1 MPGIGLLERSS
12 DKRLMV
18 TLPTFKPR
26 KGHCFALLVH
36 ESCIE
41 LKYAHGEHRSDNL
54 NEPLM
59 EAMN

>member
-12 DKRLMV
+12 DKRLVV

-26 KGHCFALLVH
+26 KGHCFSLIVRESRTDFEH
-36 ESCIE
+36 E
-41 LKYAHGEHRSDNL
+41 HGEHRSDNL